1 MLTQAI
7 NHKDILT
14 HLKATRVT
22 EVGQERV
29 ECGWSIGG
37 AVAPAAVG
45 RAAAVERQ
53 VEAAERREGA
63 LAGAWRGLHR
73 ASRQFTHSLQEET
86 DSSLH

>member
-29 ECGWSIGG
+29 QCGWSIWG

-73 ASRQFTHSLQEET
+73 ASRQFTHLLQE
-86 DSSLH
+86 